1 MDYSAPGHLP
11 SDRQPIAPT
20 LRPARSPA
28 TGDRTRPFV
37 VAQEHVRRRIL
48 IAEDEPGIAELL
60 EKGLRA
66 NGFTTVHSPDGREA
80 LGLADGGEFDL
91 LILDIGLPGLDGF
104 DVLVDLRSRGATLPV
119 IVLTGRRDRD
129 VGEFLAE
136 GADDYL
142 SKPFRFDELL
152 ARIRARL
159 REGHGSGP
167 TGLDVGVARLDLRT
181 RRLTVG
187 SRTVDLT
194 AREFALAHVF
204 FRHPG
209 QVLSREFLLSHV
221 WGTDFDPGSNIVR
234 IYVRNLRRKLGE
246 QPITT
251 VRGMGYR
258 LEEDEGRR

>member
-1 MDYSAPGHLP
+1 MDDSAPGLMP

-20 LRPARSPA
+20 LRPAQSLA
-28 TGDRTRPFV
+28 TGDRTRPV
-37 VAQEHVRRRIL
+37 VAHGHVSRRIL
-48 IAEDEPGIAELL
+48 IAEDEPRIAELL

-66 NGFTTVHSPDGREA
+66 NGFTTVHSADGRET

-104 DVLVDLRSRGATLPV
+104 DVLVDLRSRGRTLPV

-159 REGHGSGP
+159 R
-167 TGLDVGVARLDLRT
+167 
-181 RRLTVG
+181 
-187 SRTVDLT
+187 
-194 AREFALAHVF
+194 
-204 FRHPG
+204 
-209 QVLSREFLLSHV
+209 
-221 WGTDFDPGSNIVR
+221 
-234 IYVRNLRRKLGE
+234 
-246 QPITT
+246 
-251 VRGMGYR
+251 
-258 LEEDEGRR
+258 